1 MRENSALSLISGG
14 IDSPVA
20 SYLMLRKGAE
30 LSLLHFYKSERD
42 IEKLKNLVKVLKG
55 YGDVERVYVARH
67 SDLLGRDFG
76 RYTCIYCKMLML
88 KAAELLCEKEGLQV
102 IVMGDNLGQVASQTL
117 DNMLVISRAVKI
129 PVIRPLVG
137 FDKEEIIEIAR
148 KIGTYEISI
157 KEQYSCPYL
166 PKRPV
171 TRARVEDI
179 DYSVVPEVGF
189 DVLEV

>member
-20 SYLMLRKGAE
+20 SYLMLRKGVE

-42 IEKLKNLVKVLKG
+42 IEKLKSLVRVLKG

-67 SDLLGRDFG
+67 SDLLRRDFG

-117 DNMLVISRAVKI
+117 DNMLVISRAVEI